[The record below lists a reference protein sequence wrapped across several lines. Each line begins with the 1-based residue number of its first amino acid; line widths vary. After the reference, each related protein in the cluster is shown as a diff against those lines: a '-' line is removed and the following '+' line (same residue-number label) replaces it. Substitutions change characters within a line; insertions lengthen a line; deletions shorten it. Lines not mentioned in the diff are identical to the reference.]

1 MTLKLKN
8 LILQFVK
15 VTEKICTALPVYL
28 QKIISCLTVL
38 SIFLYEVPCG
48 GWSWKTMLFH
58 FLEMVLS
65 NKFLA
70 LDLLRQRRAN
80 HQNMSPV
87 SSLLWLTSVMQKR
100 VAWYE
105 WFREGKHATEVIR
118 ESCISPVKC
127 YLSLPL

>member
-1 MTLKLKN
+1 
-8 LILQFVK
+8 
-15 VTEKICTALPVYL
+15 
-28 QKIISCLTVL
+28 
-38 SIFLYEVPCG
+38 
-48 GWSWKTMLFH
+48 MLFH
-58 FLEMVLS
+58 FLEMMLS